1 MNITTSQVTLLP
13 LSHLVA
19 NTGQIEGVPANP
31 RVLKDKQYKALV
43 KSLKKDNLTG
53 VLPLK
58 VFLHNDQYVVLGG
71 NQRLHALQEVKAEQV
86 ACIIVPED
94 APAET
99 LRKIVVL
106 DNSTFGEWDM
116 DMLANEWN
124 TEELQEWGVELPEI
138 ADTETSRLS
147 DLKINSMYHEPE
159 KHPHLT
165 LEKCVDLSKYNA
177 KMDAIKQM
185 GLTDE
190 QLKVME
196 LFARRFIR
204 IDFES
209 VANYYAF
216 NATDAEKDAI
226 ERLRLVLV
234 DGGGA
239 GLIEDGLLRV
249 REELLKEEE
258 DD

>member
-13 LSHLVA
+13 LTHLVA

-58 VFLHNDQYVVLGG
+58 VFLHNGQYVVLGG

-124 TEELQEWGVELPEI
+124 TEELQEWGVELPSDI
-138 ADTETSRLS
+138 ANEEPPT
-147 DLKINSMYHEPE
+147 DL
-159 KHPHLT
+159 
-165 LEKCVDLSKYNA
+165 
-177 KMDAIKQM
+177 
-185 GLTDE
+185 
-190 QLKVME
+190 
-196 LFARRFIR
+196 
-204 IDFES
+204 
-209 VANYYAF
+209 
-216 NATDAEKDAI
+216 DAEERNKPFVAKITFDNAGACQSFI
-226 ERLRLVLV
+226 EKYKTQVEQEFLCTISVS
-234 DGGGA
+234 GG
-239 GLIEDGLLRV
+239 
-249 REELLKEEE
+249 EL
-258 DD
+258 